1 MTDSWRDRLTV
12 PLYAL
17 AMTSAIVLVTG
28 MVVSR
33 PASPGTPPPPPKK
46 LALIQI
52 TVDGGRGGQLDNL
65 PVRAELAD
73 GTRAADVRL
82 GRTGELSLLVPDE
95 NARVCLRLPKGWI
108 GGAELDGT
116 AGDSCWSLTEGHQAA
131 PIALRRGN

>member
-1 MTDSWRDRLTV
+1 MTDSWQDRLTV

-17 AMTSAIVLVTG
+17 ATTSAIVLITG

-33 PASPGTPPPPPKK
+33 PAPPGTPPPPKK
-46 LALIQI
+46 LALVQI
-52 TVDGGRGGQLDNL
+52 TVDGGRGEQLDNL
-65 PVRAELAD
+65 PVRVELAD

-95 NARVCLRLPKGWI
+95 NARVCLALPKGWI
-108 GGAELDGT
+108 GGAERDGT